1 MKNLAPA
8 LRRSPLLQVLILVFL
23 TPGLILMPLQV
34 GANPMDPNVIAGNVN
49 FQGLGTAALD
59 INNASQMAVIN
70 WQSFS
75 IDAGEITRINQG
87 ANAFTLNR
95 VVSGN
100 PSAIY
105 GQLRASNGGVAVI
118 NPNGIVVGAGGV
130 VDVAGMMVMSTLDI
144 DNDDFL
150 NGGENRFYGNS
161 TTGVSNFGTISSA
174 SGDVVLLGGFVKNEG
189 QIGALNGTV
198 AIGSGGD
205 IILHEGGG
213 ARISVRGS
221 SDYTGTGIDN
231 TGTVQGAAAEMKAHG
246 NVYAL
251 AINNGGAIR
260 ATGADR
266 SNGRVRLMAS
276 GGSSNINLGQTSAI
290 AATAGVDGGSI
301 EVNAG
306 QGAVAVGGS
315 MAATGAREGG
325 TISVVGSTVTQAP
338 NAVVDASGA

>member
-34 GANPMDPNVIAGNVN
+34 GANPMDPNVVAGNVN

-130 VDVAGMMVMSTLDI
+130 VDVAGMMVLSTLDMA
-144 DNDDFL
+144 NDDFL
-150 NGGENRFYGNS
+150 NGGANRFRGQSAGDIRNYGSITSQN
-161 TTGVSNFGTISSA
+161 
-174 SGDVVLLGGFVKNEG
+174 GDVVILSNFLQNAGSVSAP
-189 QIGALNGTV
+189 QGTV
-198 AIGSGGD
+198 AFGAGGD
-205 IILHEGGG
+205 ILVDQGPN
-213 ARISVRGS
+213 
-221 SDYTGTGIDN
+221 GT
-231 TGTVQGAAAEMKAHG
+231 
-246 NVYAL
+246 
-251 AINNGGAIR
+251 
-260 ATGADR
+260 
-266 SNGRVRLMAS
+266 
-276 GGSSNINLGQTSAI
+276 
-290 AATAGVDGGSI
+290 
-301 EVNAG
+301 
-306 QGAVAVGGS
+306 
-315 MAATGAREGG
+315 
-325 TISVVGSTVTQAP
+325 TISVQ
-338 NAVVDASGA
+338 SGGRGGAKRL